1 MNNKLIFLIVVLALL
16 FGLIFIISKNRNAR
30 EKIRMEEKIH
40 SERQQ
45 FIQDSLQN
53 IRAVN
58 DKTKAGVEGVTGTIK
73 GVGSTPT
80 PSEDYSAYINT
91 SITNSSGKTNI
102 AVTVVDESGNI
113 SSSLSSSIANIYN
126 QTGNSG
132 NTGLIRSSFIHKSGF
147 QELFEGN
154 SGIIDKLNLKA
165 HTDYVA
171 IGKISYSSRKGTL
184 VDDTYVCTV
193 SLTMNIISANQKSLT
208 KSFTLSANGNGAT
221 EDQAK
226 EYAIDKLLNKYISE
240 YSSI

>member
-30 EKIRMEEKIH
+30 EKVRMDEKIH

-45 FIQDSLQN
+45 FVQRDLQKIWAIN
-53 IRAVN
+53 E
-58 DKTKAGVEGVTGTIK
+58 KTKYGVEGVRSTIK
-73 GVGSTPT
+73 GGVSTPT
-80 PSEDYSAYINT
+80 PSEDFSSYINT

-102 AVTVVDESGNI
+102 AVTIVDENGNI
-113 SSSLSSSIANIYN
+113 SSSISSSIANIYN

-154 SGIIDKLNLKA
+154 SEIIEKLKLSS
-165 HTDYVA
+165 HTDYIA
-171 IGKISYSSRKGTL
+171 LGKIRYSMRKGAL
-184 VDDTYVCTV
+184 VDGTIICTA
-193 SLTMNIISANQKSLT
+193 SLTMSIVSANQKSIA
-208 KSFTLSANGNGAT
+208 KSFTFSENGNGAT

-226 EYAIDKLLNKYISE
+226 EYAIDKLLSKYISE